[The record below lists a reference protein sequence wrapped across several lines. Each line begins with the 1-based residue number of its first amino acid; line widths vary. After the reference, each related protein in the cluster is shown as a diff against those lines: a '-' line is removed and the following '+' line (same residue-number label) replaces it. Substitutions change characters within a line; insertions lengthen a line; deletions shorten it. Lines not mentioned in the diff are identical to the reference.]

1 MPQTFTTEVTS
12 GQNTLRIH
20 GLSTGTIALK
30 DRVANCKHP
39 GMVSTLLSFL
49 DKRWADWIPVWIW
62 AIEHPEGTFLIDTGN
77 TEAMTDP
84 NYFDGLDFLSRHFF
98 TREMRFRID
107 KTEEADHLLQSV
119 GLSPAKIDRVVLT
132 HLHCDHTG
140 GLGHFPGTPVIVSER
155 EWETKDNAFPQL
167 WPNDTD
173 FQPVALDQSFGPF
186 PRARYLTEAEDMV
199 LVGTP
204 GHTRG
209 HCSVLLK
216 TDDGLICFGGDL
228 VGDQERLF
236 RHSFPAT
243 IQNVAD
249 NRESC
254 RRMLELADEQPV
266 IFLSSH
272 DAGNEERL
280 KQRMALK

>member
-1 MPQTFTTEVTS
+1 YPS
-12 GQNTLRIH
+12 AGQDLRIH

-30 DRVANCKHP
+30 ERVVNCKRP

-49 DKRWADWIPVWIW
+49 DKQWAEWIPVWIW

-77 TEAMTDP
+77 TVAMKDP
-84 NYFDGLDFLSRHFF
+84 TYFAGLDFLSRHFF

-107 KTEEADHLLQSV
+107 EDEEADPLLQSI
-119 GLSPAKIDRVVLT
+119 GLAPAKVDRVVLT
-132 HLHCDHTG
+132 HLHCDHAG
-140 GLGHFPGTPVIVSER
+140 GLGQFPGTPVIVNDR
-155 EWETKDNAFPQL
+155 EWKTRDSAFPQL
-167 WPNDTD
+167 WPEGTD

-186 PRARYLTEAEDMV
+186 PRAHYLTKAEDLV
-199 LVGTP
+199 LVETP

-209 HCSVLLK
+209 HCSVFLK
-216 TDDGLICFGGDL
+216 TDYGLICFGGDL

-236 RHSFPAT
+236 KNSFAAT
-243 IQNVAD
+243 IQNEAE

-254 RRMLELADEQPV
+254 RRMLQLADEQPV

-272 DAGNEERL
+272 DADNEERL
-280 KQRMALK
+280 KQRTTLK